1 MHVSCGKCG
10 IEDLLEFSKNV
21 DEVFLEFL
29 SRFDKGLV
37 TEGGLSEG
45 LKDEGIVRGENEI
58 KEMIGKTSQMKLLKK
73 SYFQK
78 KTIFLNTRF

>member
-10 IEDLLEFSKNV
+10 IEDLLEFSKNF

-37 TEGGLSEG
+37 TEKGLAEN
-45 LKDEGIVRGENEI
+45 LKDEGIVRSCI
-58 KEMIGKTSQMKLLKK
+58 L
-73 SYFQK
+73 
-78 KTIFLNTRF
+78 